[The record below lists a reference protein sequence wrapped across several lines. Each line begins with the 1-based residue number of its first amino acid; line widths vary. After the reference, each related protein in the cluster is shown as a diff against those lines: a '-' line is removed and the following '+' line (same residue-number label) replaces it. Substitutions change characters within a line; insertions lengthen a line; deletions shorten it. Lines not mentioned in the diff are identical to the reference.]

1 MSNGVVWTAVLVWLL
16 VTLDGGFAGFRDA
29 AGRSL
34 HLDLRPMQVRNILRG
49 LGGAQVV
56 CLLSAVPLL
65 VGMAG
70 GDTTLEE
77 AFVRTGSML
86 VAFFGVYATLVLS
99 SLSIYLLPDPDISS
113 LSTVLVLGPLTLLR
127 PVVIIAGWILAMP
140 EADLWCGL
148 ACTVG
153 CCAMLLFEKV
163 LGLQWR
169 DRSPLDA
176 HLR

>member
-65 VGMAG
+65 VGAAAADTLRYTLRAVQTAG
-70 GDTTLEE
+70 TL
-77 AFVRTGSML
+77 A
-86 VAFFGVYATLVLS
+86 
-99 SLSIYLLPDPDISS
+99 
-113 LSTVLVLGPLTLLR
+113 
-127 PVVIIAGWILAMP
+127 
-140 EADLWCGL
+140 
-148 ACTVG
+148 
-153 CCAMLLFEKV
+153 
-163 LGLQWR
+163 LGLVGGKLWSQ
-169 DRSPLDA
+169 
-176 HLR
+176 